1 LNDEELEK
9 EYRQAMIRISKQLP
23 ALIRAMNQLSQKI
36 ERHIKLG

>member
-1 LNDEELEK
+1 MNDEELER
-9 EYRQAMIRISKQLP
+9 EYRKAMIQTSKQLP